1 MAKTTQMSLMELM
14 VLKEDISNVLL
25 YLGKSGNFQFQS
37 SLGSEADSAK
47 SDSPEGEMYRR
58 LEQARSFLGI
68 DDSAV
73 TLADAELPGQE
84 DFNAAQS
91 ILQNLEDLTKRDTAA
106 KEECKRA
113 ADAYSEAASF
123 SNLKQSY
130 SELEHLSFL
139 NLRVGKIDP
148 SVLDE
153 LKFALGSRAIIVPL
167 GDDKTR
173 ILAASSKKGRFALD
187 TELGRYGFVPL
198 EIPKDFKGIPDD
210 ILETLAA
217 QKEEA
222 QKNLESLSSE
232 RKNFTEAHKEK
243 ILRLLASFSLGS
255 QLRQTESLLESTQLV
270 YRLTGWIPTA
280 SCMEMMKNLGALTED
295 RISIR
300 EYNPEEVPGVLAG
313 HEKVPV
319 KLSRGKFVSAFQRMI
334 FSYGSP
340 LYGTIDPTP
349 FVAVFFTIL
358 FGIMFG
364 DAGQGLVFLVLG
376 ILLAKNVI
384 KFGGWNKFAPI
395 FIGIGSAS
403 MVMGL
408 LTGEFFANEKI
419 LEPFERFVTGL
430 FGTPRDQI
438 LPMMPQSNPESI
450 KRMFMFF
457 GFSIAVGFVINST
470 GIIINIA
477 NNFLRKKFG
486 KALFGKGGLAGALFF
501 WYVVILAVRMAA
513 LGHKP
518 QIFDWAIIGTALFFC
533 AFGEP
538 FIRLAEGEKPVIENG
553 VFAMVIEA
561 IVELLET
568 VITYLSNSI
577 SFLRV
582 GAFALAHA
590 VLGFIILTMSEMV
603 GGVGGIAVTVLGNAI
618 VVVLEGM
625 IVAIQ
630 AIRLQYYEF
639 FSKFFNETGREFEP
653 YKFEYKSSG
662 GSI

>member
-1 MAKTTQMSLMELM
+1 MAKTTEMRLVDLM
-14 VLKEDISNVLL
+14 VLKQDISNVLL

-37 SLGSEADSAK
+37 SLGEKSEGAK
-47 SDSPEGEMYRR
+47 SDSAESEMYKR

-68 DDSAV
+68 DDSGISLKDAD
-73 TLADAELPGQE
+73 LPKEEDFSAAENLLQSLSELNKRDADA
-84 DFNAAQS
+84 
-91 ILQNLEDLTKRDTAA
+91 RDN
-106 KEECKRA
+106 CKRVEE
-113 ADAYSEAASF
+113 AYTEAASF
-123 SNLKQSY
+123 SNLKQSF
-130 SELEHLSFL
+130 SELDHLSFL
-139 NLRVGKIDP
+139 NLRVGKINP
-148 SVLDE
+148 GVLDE
-153 LKFALGSRAIIVPL
+153 LKFAVGARAIIVPL

-187 TELGRYGFVPL
+187 TELQRYGFVPM
-198 EIPKDFKGIPDD
+198 EIPKDFQGIPDD
-210 ILETLAA
+210 VLDSLKV

-222 QKNLESLSSE
+222 QKAVAELARE
-232 RKNFTEAHKEK
+232 RANFTDSHQDKLLK
-243 ILRLLASFSLGS
+243 YLASFCLAS
-255 QLRQTESLLESTQLV
+255 QLRETESLLESTQLV
-270 YRLTGWIPTA
+270 YRLTGWVPNKD
-280 SCMEMMKNLGALTED
+280 CMEMMKELDAITED

-300 EYNPEEVPGVLAG
+300 QYKPEEVPGVLAG

-319 KLSRGKFVSAFQRMI
+319 KLSHGKFVSAFQRMI

-349 FVAVFFTIL
+349 FVALFFTIL

-364 DAGQGLVFLVLG
+364 DAGQGLVFFVLG
-376 ILLAKNVI
+376 ILMARKVVKL
-384 KFGGWNKFAPI
+384 GGWNQFAPI
-395 FIGIGSAS
+395 FIGIGTAS

-408 LTGEFFANEKI
+408 LTGEFFANESI

-430 FGTPRDQI
+430 FGEPRDQI

-470 GIIINIA
+470 GIIINVA
-477 NNFLRKKFG
+477 NNFLQRKFG
-486 KALFGKGGLAGALFF
+486 KALFGKSGLAGAVFF
-501 WYVVILAVRMAA
+501 WYVVVMAIRIAAFHHSPA
-513 LGHKP
+513 LY
-518 QIFDWAIIGTALFFC
+518 DWIVIGVALFFS

-538 FIRLAEGEKPVIENG
+538 FIRLVEGERPVIENG
-553 VFAMVIEA
+553 LFAMVIEA
-561 IVELLET
+561 VVELLET
-568 VITYLSNSI
+568 IITYLSNSI

-603 GGVGGIAVTVLGNAI
+603 GGAGGIAVTVLGNAI

-639 FSKFFNETGREFEP
+639 FSKFFNETGREFTP
-653 YKFEYKSSG
+653 YKFEYNSIG
-662 GSI
+662 GSK

>member
-1 MAKTTQMSLMELM
+1 MAKTTEMRLVDLM
-14 VLKEDISNVLL
+14 VLKQDISNVLL

-37 SLGSEADSAK
+37 SLGDKSEAAADSA
-47 SDSPEGEMYRR
+47 EAAMYKR
-58 LEQARSFLGI
+58 LEQARSFLAV
-68 DDSAV
+68 DDSGVSILDANLP
-73 TLADAELPGQE
+73 TEADFAAAENFLQSLSDLTSRDAEAR
-84 DFNAAQS
+84 D
-91 ILQNLEDLTKRDTAA
+91 NLKRS
-106 KEECKRA
+106 EE
-113 ADAYSEAASF
+113 AYGEAASF
-123 SNLKQSY
+123 SNLKQSF
-130 SELEHLSFL
+130 SELDHLSFL
-139 NLRVGKIDP
+139 NLRVGKINP
-148 SVLDE
+148 GVLEE
-153 LKFALGSRAIIVPL
+153 LKFAVGSRAIIVPL

-173 ILAASSKKGRFALD
+173 ILAASSKRGRFALD
-187 TELGRYGFVPL
+187 TELGRYGFVPM

-210 ILETLAA
+210 V
-217 QKEEA
+217 
-222 QKNLESLSSE
+222 LESLKKQKEDAIKSVDELSRE
-232 RKNFTEAHKEK
+232 RANFVESHKGK
-243 ILRLLASFSLGS
+243 LLKFLASFSLAS
-255 QLRQTESLLESTQLV
+255 QLKETESLLESTQLV
-270 YRLTGWIPTA
+270 YRLTGWVPDKD
-280 SCMEMMKNLGALTED
+280 CMEMMRQLDALTQD

-300 EYNPEEVPGVLAG
+300 QYKPEEVPGVLAG

-319 KLSRGKFVSAFQRMI
+319 KLSHGKFVSAFQRMI

-364 DAGQGLVFLVLG
+364 DAGQGLVFLLLG
-376 ILLAKNVI
+376 ILMAKKVV
-384 KFGGWNKFAPI
+384 KLGGWNKFAPI
-395 FIGIGSAS
+395 FIGIGTAS
-403 MVMGL
+403 MIMGL

-470 GIIINIA
+470 GIIINVA
-477 NNFLRKKFG
+477 NKFLQRQWGKAIFG
-486 KALFGKGGLAGALFF
+486 KSGLAGAIFF
-501 WYVVILAVRMAA
+501 WYVVVLAIRVAA
-513 LGHKP
+513 FKHSP
-518 QIFDWAIIGTALFFC
+518 QLYDWLVIGTALFFS

-538 FIRLAEGEKPVIENG
+538 FIRLVDGERPVIENG
-553 VFAMVIEA
+553 LFAMVIEA
-561 IVELLET
+561 VVELLET
-568 VITYLSNSI
+568 IITYLSNSI

-603 GGVGGIAVTVLGNAI
+603 GGAGGLAVTILGNSI

-639 FSKFFNETGREFEP
+639 FSKFFNETGREFMP
-653 YKFEYKSSG
+653 YKFEYNSG
-662 GSI
+662 NKI

>member
-1 MAKTTQMSLMELM
+1 MAKTTEMRLVDLM
-14 VLKEDISNVLL
+14 VLKQDISNVLL

-37 SLGSEADSAK
+37 SLGEKADGAKTDSA
-47 SDSPEGEMYRR
+47 EGEMYKR
-58 LEQARSFLGI
+58 LEQAKIFLGI
-68 DDSAV
+68 DDTDLS
-73 TLADAELPGQE
+73 LNDAELPTE
-84 DFNAAQS
+84 ADFTGAENLLQS
-91 ILQNLEDLTKRDTAA
+91 LSDLTQRDSEARDN
-106 KEECKRA
+106 CKRSEE
-113 ADAYSEAASF
+113 AYDEAASF
-123 SNLKQSY
+123 SNLKQSF
-130 SELEHLSFL
+130 SELDHLSFL
-139 NLRVGKIDP
+139 NLRVGKINP
-148 SVLDE
+148 GVLDE
-153 LKFALGSRAIIVPL
+153 LKFAVGARAIIVPL

-173 ILAASSKKGRFALD
+173 ILAASSKRGRFALD
-187 TELGRYGFVPL
+187 TELNRYGFVPM

-210 ILETLAA
+210 VLESLKK
-217 QKEEA
+217 QKDEA
-222 QKNLESLSSE
+222 QKALADA
-232 RKNFTEAHKEK
+232 AHEK
-243 ILRLLASFSLGS
+243 DGFAKSHADKFLKYLASFSLAAKI
-255 QLRQTESLLESTQLV
+255 RETESLLESTQLV
-270 YRLTGWIPTA
+270 YRLTGWIPNDK
-280 SCMEMMKNLGALTED
+280 CMEMMKELDAITED
-295 RISIR
+295 CISIR
-300 EYNPEEVPGVLAG
+300 QYKPEEVPGVLAG

-319 KLSRGKFVSAFQRMI
+319 KLSHGKFVSAFQRMI

-364 DAGQGLVFLVLG
+364 DAGQGLVFLLLG
-376 ILLAKNVI
+376 ILMAKKVI
-384 KFGGWNKFAPI
+384 KLGGWNKFAPI

-403 MVMGL
+403 MIMGL

-430 FGTPRDQI
+430 FGEPRNQI
-438 LPMMPQSNPESI
+438 LPMMPQSDPDSI

-477 NNFLRKKFG
+477 NKFLQRQWG
-486 KALFGKGGLAGALFF
+486 KALFGKSGLAGAIFF
-501 WYVVILAVRMAA
+501 WYVVVLAVRIAA
-513 LGHKP
+513 LKHTP
-518 QIFDWAIIGTALFFC
+518 QIFDWVIIGTALFFS

-538 FIRLAEGEKPVIENG
+538 FIRLVDGERPVIENG
-553 VFAMVIEA
+553 LFAMVIEA
-561 IVELLET
+561 VVELLET
-568 VITYLSNSI
+568 IITYLSNSI

-603 GGVGGIAVTVLGNAI
+603 GGAGGLAVTLLGNAI

-639 FSKFFNETGREFEP
+639 FSKFFNETGREFTP
-653 YKFEYKSSG
+653 YKF
-662 GSI
+662 

>member
-1 MAKTTQMSLMELM
+1 MAKTTEMRLVDLM
-14 VLKEDISNVLL
+14 VLKQDISNVLL

-37 SLGSEADSAK
+37 SLGEKADGAKGDSAE
-47 SDSPEGEMYRR
+47 SEMYKR

-68 DDSAV
+68 DNSSIS
-73 TLADAELPGQE
+73 LKDAELPKEE
-84 DFNAAQS
+84 DFAAAENLLQS
-91 ILQNLEDLTKRDTAA
+91 LAELTKRDSDARDN
-106 KEECKRA
+106 CKRA
-113 ADAYSEAASF
+113 EEAYAEAASF
-123 SNLKQSY
+123 SNLKQSF
-130 SELEHLSFL
+130 SELDHLSFL
-139 NLRVGKIDP
+139 NLRVGKINPD
-148 SVLDE
+148 VLDE
-153 LKFALGSRAIIVPL
+153 LKFAVGARAIIVPL

-173 ILAASSKKGRFALD
+173 VLAASSKKGRFALD
-187 TELGRYGFVPL
+187 TELQRYGFVPM

-210 ILETLAA
+210 VLESLKA

-222 QKNLESLSSE
+222 QKLVADTARE
-232 RKNFTEAHKEK
+232 RVNFTESHKDK
-243 ILRLLASFSLGS
+243 LLKQLASFCLAS
-255 QLRQTESLLESTQLV
+255 QLRETESLLESTQLV
-270 YRLTGWIPTA
+270 YRLTGWVPNKD
-280 SCMEMMKNLGALTED
+280 CMEMMKELDAITEG

-300 EYNPEEVPGVLAG
+300 QYKPEEVPGVLAG

-319 KLSRGKFVSAFQRMI
+319 KLSHGKFVSAFQRMI

-349 FVAVFFTIL
+349 FVALFFTIL

-376 ILLAKNVI
+376 ILMARKVVKL
-384 KFGGWNKFAPI
+384 GGWNQFAPI
-395 FIGIGSAS
+395 FIGIGAAS
-403 MVMGL
+403 MAMGL
-408 LTGEFFANEKI
+408 LTGEFFANESI

-430 FGTPRDQI
+430 FGSPRNQI

-470 GIIINIA
+470 GIIINVA
-477 NNFLRKKFG
+477 NNFLRRKWG
-486 KALFGKGGLAGALFF
+486 KALFGKSGLAGAIFF
-501 WYVVILAVRMAA
+501 WYVVVLAIRIAA
-513 LGHKP
+513 FHHSPALA
-518 QIFDWAIIGTALFFC
+518 DWIVIGVALFFS

-538 FIRLAEGEKPVIENG
+538 FIRLVEGERPVIENG
-553 VFAMVIEA
+553 LFAMVIEA
-561 IVELLET
+561 VVELLET
-568 VITYLSNSI
+568 IITYLSNSI

-603 GGVGGIAVTVLGNAI
+603 GGAGGIAVTILGNAI

-639 FSKFFNETGREFEP
+639 FSKFFNETGREFMP
-653 YKFEYKSSG
+653 YKFEYKSIG
-662 GSI
+662 GSL

>member
-1 MAKTTQMSLMELM
+1 MAKTTEMRLVDLM
-14 VLKEDISNVLL
+14 VLKQDISKVLL

-37 SLGSEADSAK
+37 SFGEKPDGAASESAE
-47 SDSPEGEMYRR
+47 SEMFKR
-58 LEQARSFLGI
+58 LDQARSFLGVG
-68 DDSAV
+68 DSN
-73 TLADAELPGQE
+73 LSLDGAELPKEE
-84 DFNAAQS
+84 DFSGAEKLLQS
-91 ILQNLEDLTKRDTAA
+91 LSELSKRDVEARDN
-106 KEECKRA
+106 CKRA
-113 ADAYSEAASF
+113 EEAYAEASSF
-123 SNLKQSY
+123 SNLKQSF
-130 SELEHLSFL
+130 SELDHLSFL
-139 NLRVGKIDP
+139 NLRVGKINPD
-148 SVLDE
+148 VLDE
-153 LKFALGSRAIIVPL
+153 LKFAVGARAIIVPL

-187 TELGRYGFVPL
+187 TELQRFGFVPM

-210 ILETLAA
+210 V
-217 QKEEA
+217 
-222 QKNLESLSSE
+222 LESL
-232 RKNFTEAHKEK
+232 KKQKDEAKKALDEAAHEK
-243 ILRLLASFSLGS
+243 AGFAESHSDKFLRYLASFCLASKI
-255 QLRQTESLLESTQLV
+255 RETESLLESTQLV
-270 YRLTGWIPTA
+270 YRLTGWIPSSA
-280 SCMEMMKNLGALTED
+280 CMEMMKDLDAITED

-300 EYNPEEVPGVLAG
+300 QYKPEEVPGVLAG

-319 KLSRGKFVSAFQRMI
+319 KLSHGKFVSAFQRMI

-349 FVAVFFTIL
+349 FVAFFFTLL

-364 DAGQGLVFLVLG
+364 DAGQGLVFLLLG
-376 ILLAKNVI
+376 ILMAKKVI
-384 KFGGWNKFAPI
+384 KLGGWNKFAPI

-430 FGTPRDQI
+430 FGSPRNQI
-438 LPMMPQSNPESI
+438 LPMMPQSDPDSI

-470 GIIINIA
+470 GIIINIV
-477 NNFLRKKFG
+477 NKFLQRQYG
-486 KALFGKGGLAGALFF
+486 KALFGKSGLAGAVFF
-501 WYVVILAVRMAA
+501 WHVVVLAVRVAA
-513 LGHKP
+513 FHHSPALL
-518 QIFDWAIIGTALFFC
+518 DWIIIGASLFFS

-538 FIRLAEGEKPVIENG
+538 FIRLVDGERPVIENG
-553 VFAMVIEA
+553 LFSLVIEA
-561 IVELLET
+561 VVELLET
-568 VITYLSNSI
+568 IITYLSNSI

-603 GGVGGIAVTVLGNAI
+603 GGAGGLAVTLLGNAI

-639 FSKFFNETGREFEP
+639 FSKFFNETGREFKP
-653 YKFEYKSSG
+653 YKF
-662 GSI
+662 

>member
-1 MAKTTQMSLMELM
+1 MAKTTEMRLVDLM
-14 VLKEDISNVLL
+14 VLKQDISNVLL

-37 SLGSEADSAK
+37 SLGEKSEGAKGDSAE
-47 SDSPEGEMYRR
+47 SEMYKR

-68 DDSAV
+68 DNSSIS
-73 TLADAELPGQE
+73 LKEADLPKQE
-84 DFNAAQS
+84 DFAGAENLLQS
-91 ILQNLEDLTKRDTAA
+91 LSELTKRDSDARDN
-106 KEECKRA
+106 CKRVEE
-113 ADAYSEAASF
+113 AYAEASSF
-123 SNLKQSY
+123 SNLKQSF
-130 SELEHLSFL
+130 SELDHLSFL
-139 NLRVGKIDP
+139 NLRVGKINP

-153 LKFALGSRAIIVPL
+153 LKFAVGARAIIVPL

-187 TELGRYGFVPL
+187 TELQRYGFVPM
-198 EIPKDFKGIPDD
+198 EIPKDFQGIPDD
-210 ILETLAA
+210 VLDSLKA

-222 QKNLESLSSE
+222 QKAVADLARE
-232 RKNFTEAHKEK
+232 RANFTDSHQDKLLK
-243 ILRLLASFSLGS
+243 YLASFCLAS
-255 QLRQTESLLESTQLV
+255 QLRETESLLESTQLV
-270 YRLTGWIPTA
+270 YRLTGWVPNK
-280 SCMEMMKNLGALTED
+280 SCMEMMKELDAITED

-300 EYNPEEVPGVLAG
+300 QYKPEEVPGVLAG

-319 KLSRGKFVSAFQRMI
+319 KLSHGKFVSAFQRMI

-349 FVAVFFTIL
+349 FVALFFTIL

-364 DAGQGLVFLVLG
+364 DAGQGLVFFILG
-376 ILLAKNVI
+376 ILMARKVVKL
-384 KFGGWNKFAPI
+384 GGWNQFAPI
-395 FIGIGSAS
+395 FIGIGAAS

-408 LTGEFFANEKI
+408 LTGEFFANESI

-430 FGTPRDQI
+430 FGQPRNQI

-470 GIIINIA
+470 GIIINVA
-477 NNFLRKKFG
+477 NNFLQRKFG
-486 KALFGKGGLAGALFF
+486 KALFGKSGLAGAVFF
-501 WYVVILAVRMAA
+501 WYVVVMAIRIAAFHHSPA
-513 LGHKP
+513 LY
-518 QIFDWAIIGTALFFC
+518 DWIVIGVALFFS

-538 FIRLAEGEKPVIENG
+538 FIRLVEGERPVIENG
-553 VFAMVIEA
+553 LFAMVIEA
-561 IVELLET
+561 VVELLET
-568 VITYLSNSI
+568 IITYLSNSI

-603 GGVGGIAVTVLGNAI
+603 GGAGGIAVTVLGNAI

-639 FSKFFNETGREFEP
+639 FSKFFNETGREFMP
-653 YKFEYKSSG
+653 YKFEYNSIG
-662 GSI
+662 GSL

>member
-1 MAKTTQMSLMELM
+1 MAKTTEMRLVDLM
-14 VLKEDISNVLL
+14 VLKQDISNVLL

-37 SLGSEADSAK
+37 SLGEKADGAK
-47 SDSPEGEMYRR
+47 SDSAESGMYKR

-68 DDSAV
+68 DDSEV
-73 TLADAELPGQE
+73 SLNDAELPKEE
-84 DFNAAQS
+84 DFAAAENLLQS
-91 ILQNLEDLTKRDTAA
+91 LAELTKRDSDARDN
-106 KEECKRA
+106 CKRA
-113 ADAYSEAASF
+113 EEAYAEAASF
-123 SNLKQSY
+123 SNLKQSF
-130 SELEHLSFL
+130 SELDHLSFL
-139 NLRVGKIDP
+139 NLRVGKINPD
-148 SVLDE
+148 VLDE
-153 LKFALGSRAIIVPL
+153 LKFAVGARAIIVPL

-173 ILAASSKKGRFALD
+173 VLAASSKKGRFALD
-187 TELGRYGFVPL
+187 TELQRYGFVPM

-210 ILETLAA
+210 VLESLKA

-222 QKNLESLSSE
+222 QKLVADTARE
-232 RKNFTEAHKEK
+232 RVNFTESHKDK
-243 ILRLLASFSLGS
+243 LLKHLASFCLAS
-255 QLRQTESLLESTQLV
+255 QLRETESLLESTQLV
-270 YRLTGWIPTA
+270 YRLTGWVPKKD
-280 SCMEMMKNLGALTED
+280 CMEMMKELDAITED

-300 EYNPEEVPGVLAG
+300 QYKPEEVPGVLAG

-319 KLSRGKFVSAFQRMI
+319 KLSHGKFVSAFQRMI

-349 FVAVFFTIL
+349 FVALFFTIL

-376 ILLAKNVI
+376 ILMAKKVI
-384 KFGGWNKFAPI
+384 KFGGWNQFAPI
-395 FIGIGSAS
+395 FIGIGAAS

-430 FGTPRDQI
+430 FGSPRNQI

-470 GIIINIA
+470 GIIINVA
-477 NNFLRKKFG
+477 NNFLRRKWG
-486 KALFGKGGLAGALFF
+486 KALFGKSGLAGAIFF
-501 WYVVILAVRMAA
+501 WYVVILAIRIAA
-513 LGHKP
+513 LKQSP
-518 QIFDWAIIGTALFFC
+518 QIFDWLAIGASLFFC

-538 FIRLAEGEKPVIENG
+538 FIRLVEGERPVIENG
-553 VFAMVIEA
+553 IFAMVIEA
-561 IVELLET
+561 VVELLET
-568 VITYLSNSI
+568 IITYLSNSI

-603 GGVGGIAVTVLGNAI
+603 GGAGGIAVTILGNAI

-639 FSKFFNETGREFEP
+639 FSKFFNETGREFMP
-653 YKFEYKSSG
+653 YKFEYKSIG
-662 GSI
+662 GSL

>member
-1 MAKTTQMSLMELM
+1 MAKTTEMRLVDLM
-14 VLKEDISNVLL
+14 VLKQDISKVLL

-37 SLGSEADSAK
+37 SLGEKADGAKGESAE
-47 SDSPEGEMYRR
+47 SEMYKR
-58 LEQARSFLGI
+58 LEQARSFLGV
-68 DDSAV
+68 DDSR
-73 TLADAELPGQE
+73 LSIQDAELPTEE
-84 DFNAAQS
+84 DFNAAESFLQS
-91 ILQNLEDLTKRDTAA
+91 LEDLTGRDAAALDNLKRS
-106 KEECKRA
+106 EEA
-113 ADAYSEAASF
+113 FDEAASF

-130 SELEHLSFL
+130 SELSRLSFL
-139 NLRVGKIDP
+139 NLRVGKINPD
-148 SVLDE
+148 VLDE
-153 LKFALGSRAIIVPL
+153 LKFAVGSRAIIVPL

-173 ILAASSKKGRFALD
+173 ILAASSKRGRFALD
-187 TELGRYGFVPL
+187 TELQRYGFVPM

-210 ILETLAA
+210 VLETLAA
-217 QKEEA
+217 QKKGA
-222 QKNLESLSSE
+222 QDEVEKLSRE
-232 RKNFTEAHKEK
+232 RANFTESHKDK
-243 ILRLLASFSLGS
+243 LLRLLASFSLGS
-255 QLRQTESLLESTQLV
+255 QLRQTESQLESTQLV
-270 YRLTGWIPTA
+270 YRLTGWVPNKD
-280 SCMEMMKNLGALTED
+280 CMEMMRQLDAITED

-300 EYNPEEVPGVLAG
+300 QYKPEEVPGVLAG

-319 KLSRGKFVSAFQRMI
+319 KLSHGRFVSAFQRMI

-349 FVAVFFTIL
+349 FVAIFFTLL

-364 DAGQGLVFLVLG
+364 DAGQGLVFLLLG
-376 ILLAKNVI
+376 ILMAKKVV
-384 KFGGWNKFAPI
+384 KLGGWNKFAPI

-403 MVMGL
+403 MIMGL

-430 FGTPRDQI
+430 FGSPRNQI
-438 LPMMPQSNPESI
+438 LPMMPQSDPDSI

-470 GIIINIA
+470 GIIINVA
-477 NNFLRKKFG
+477 NNFLQRKYG
-486 KALFGKGGLAGALFF
+486 KALFGKSGLAGAVFF
-501 WYVVILAVRMAA
+501 WYVVALAVRIAA
-513 LGHKP
+513 FGHAP
-518 QIFDWAIIGTALFFC
+518 RLYDWIVIGTALFFS

-538 FIRLAEGEKPVIENG
+538 FIRLVDGERPVVENG
-553 VFAMVIEA
+553 LFALVIEA
-561 IVELLET
+561 VVELLET
-568 VITYLSNSI
+568 IITYLSNSI

-639 FSKFFNETGREFEP
+639 FSKFFNETGREFAP
-653 YKFEYKSSG
+653 YKFEYKSGAES
-662 GSI
+662 

>member
-1 MAKTTQMSLMELM
+1 MAKTTEMRLVDLM
-14 VLKEDISNVLL
+14 VLKQDISNVLL

-37 SLGSEADSAK
+37 SLGEKADDAKVDSAE
-47 SDSPEGEMYRR
+47 SEMLKR
-58 LEQARSFLGI
+58 LEQAKIFLGI
-68 DDSAV
+68 DSSNIS
-73 TLADAELPGQE
+73 LNDAELPTQE
-84 DFNAAQS
+84 DFAAAENLLQS
-91 ILQNLEDLTKRDTAA
+91 LSDLARRDSEARDN
-106 KEECKRA
+106 CKRSEE
-113 ADAYSEAASF
+113 AYNEAASF
-123 SNLKQSY
+123 SNLKQSF
-130 SELEHLSFL
+130 SELDHLSFL
-139 NLRVGKIDP
+139 NLRVGKINP
-148 SVLDE
+148 GVLDE
-153 LKFALGSRAIIVPL
+153 LKFAVGARAIIVPL

-173 ILAASSKKGRFALD
+173 ILAASSKRGRFALD
-187 TELGRYGFVPL
+187 TELGRYGFVPM

-210 ILETLAA
+210 V
-217 QKEEA
+217 
-222 QKNLESLSSE
+222 LESLKKQKE
-232 RKNFTEAHKEK
+232 DAQKALAEAAHEK
-243 ILRLLASFSLGS
+243 ASFAKSHADKLLTCLASFTLASKI
-255 QLRQTESLLESTQLV
+255 RETESLLESTQLV
-270 YRLTGWIPTA
+270 YRLTGWIPSSA
-280 SCMEMMKNLGALTED
+280 CMDMMRDLDALTQD

-300 EYNPEEVPGVLAG
+300 QYKPEEVPGVLAG

-319 KLSRGKFVSAFQRMI
+319 KLSHGKFVSAFQRMI

-364 DAGQGLVFLVLG
+364 DAGQGLIFLLLG
-376 ILLAKNVI
+376 ILMAKKVI
-384 KFGGWNKFAPI
+384 KLGGWNKFAPI

-430 FGTPRDQI
+430 FGEPRNQI
-438 LPMMPQSNPESI
+438 LPMMPQSDPDSI

-470 GIIINIA
+470 GIIINIV
-477 NNFLRKKFG
+477 NKFLQRQWG
-486 KALFGKGGLAGALFF
+486 KALFGKSGLAGAVFF
-501 WYVVILAVRMAA
+501 WYVVVLAIRVAA
-513 LGHKP
+513 FHHSPALA
-518 QIFDWAIIGTALFFC
+518 DWIVIGAALFFS

-538 FIRLAEGEKPVIENG
+538 FIRLVEGERPVIENG
-553 VFAMVIEA
+553 LFAMVIEA
-561 IVELLET
+561 VVELLET
-568 VITYLSNSI
+568 IITYLSNSI

-603 GGVGGIAVTVLGNAI
+603 GGAGGLAVTLLGNAI

-639 FSKFFNETGREFEP
+639 FSKFFNETGREFTP
-653 YKFEYKSSG
+653 YKF
-662 GSI
+662 

>member
-1 MAKTTQMSLMELM
+1 MAKTAQMSLMELM

-37 SLGSEADSAK
+37 SLGNGSDAAK
-47 SDSPEGEMYRR
+47 SDSAEDEMYKR
-58 LEQARSFLGI
+58 LENACSFLGI

-73 TLADAELPGQE
+73 TLDGANLPEQE

-91 ILQNLEDLTKRDTAA
+91 ILQSLEDLNGRDA
-106 KEECKRA
+106 KAREECKRA
-113 ADAYSEAASF
+113 QDAYSEAASF
-123 SNLKQSY
+123 SNLKHSY

-187 TELGRYGFVPL
+187 TELGRYGFVPM

-210 ILETLAA
+210 ILDTLKTQRAEAEKRLEGLAA
-217 QKEEA
+217 
-222 QKNLESLSSE
+222 E
-232 RKNFTEAHKEK
+232 RANFTESHKEK
-243 ILRLLASFSLGS
+243 ILRLLASFRLGA
-255 QLRQTESLLESTQLV
+255 QLRRTESLLESTQLV
-270 YRLTGWIPTA
+270 YRLTGWVPSA
-280 SCMEMMKNLGALTED
+280 ACMEMMKNLGALTED

-300 EYNPEEVPGVLAG
+300 EYKPEEVPGVLAG

-364 DAGQGLVFLVLG
+364 DAGQGLVFLLLG
-376 ILLAKNVI
+376 ILLARNVV
-384 KFGGWNKFAPI
+384 KLGGWNKFAPI

-430 FGTPRDQI
+430 FGSPRNQI
-438 LPMMPQSNPESI
+438 LPMMPQSDPDSI

-470 GIIINIA
+470 GIIINIV
-477 NNFLRKKFG
+477 NNFLRRKWG
-486 KALFGKGGLAGALFF
+486 KALFGKGGLAGAIFF
-501 WYVVILAVRMAA
+501 WYVVILAIRIAA
-513 LGHKP
+513 LKQSP
-518 QIFDWAIIGTALFFC
+518 QIFDWLVIGASLFFC

-538 FIRLAEGEKPVIENG
+538 FIRLADGERPVIENG
-553 VFAMVIEA
+553 IFAMVIEA
-561 IVELLET
+561 VVELLET
-568 VITYLSNSI
+568 IITYLSNSI

-603 GGVGGIAVTVLGNAI
+603 GGAGGIAVTVLGNAI

-625 IVAIQ
+625 IVTIQ

-653 YKFEYKSSG
+653 YKFEYKSIG
-662 GSI
+662 GSL

>member
-1 MAKTTQMSLMELM
+1 MAKTSEMRLIDLM
-14 VLKEDISNVLL
+14 VLKQDISNVLL

-37 SLGSEADSAK
+37 SLGQKNESAK
-47 SDSPEGEMYRR
+47 SESRENDIYKR
-58 LEQARSFLGI
+58 LEQARSFLRI
-68 DDSAV
+68 DDSG
-73 TLADAELPGQE
+73 LSIKDAELPTEE
-84 DFNAAQS
+84 DFSAAEGFLQS
-91 ILQNLEDLTKRDTAA
+91 LADLNKRDSEALDN
-106 KEECKRA
+106 CKRA
-113 ADAYSEAASF
+113 EEAFKEASSF

-130 SELEHLSFL
+130 SQLEHLSFL

-153 LKFALGSRAIIVPL
+153 LKFAVGGRAIIVPL
-167 GDDKTR
+167 GEDKSR
-173 ILAASSKKGRFALD
+173 VLAASSKKGRFALD
-187 TELGRYGFVPL
+187 TELQRYGFVPM

-210 ILETLAA
+210 VLVSLKAQKEAA
-217 QKEEA
+217 QKAVQELAHE
-222 QKNLESLSSE
+222 KHS
-232 RKNFTEAHKEK
+232 FTESHKDK
-243 ILRLLASFSLGS
+243 LLRLLASFSLGS
-255 QLRQTESLLESTQLV
+255 QLRDTESLLESTQLV
-270 YRLTGWIPTA
+270 YRLTGWVPNA
-280 SCMEMMKNLGALTED
+280 DCMEMMKELGALTQD

-300 EYNPEEVPGVLAG
+300 QYKPEEVPGVLAG

-319 KLSRGKFVSAFQRMI
+319 KLTHGKFVSAFQRMI

-349 FVAVFFTIL
+349 FVAFFFTLL

-364 DAGQGLVFLVLG
+364 DAGQGLVFFLLG
-376 ILLAKNVI
+376 ILMAKNVV
-384 KFGGWNKFAPI
+384 KLGGWNKFAPI
-395 FIGIGSAS
+395 FIGIGTAS
-403 MVMGL
+403 MIMGL
-408 LTGEFFANEKI
+408 LTGEFFANESL

-430 FGTPRDQI
+430 FGEPRNQI

-470 GIIINIA
+470 GIIINIV
-477 NNFLRKKFG
+477 NSFLQRKYG
-486 KALFGKGGLAGALFF
+486 KALFGKSGLAGAIFF
-501 WYVVILAVRMAA
+501 WYVVLLAIRVAA
-513 LGHKP
+513 LGHSVALY
-518 QIFDWAIIGTALFFC
+518 DWIVIGVSLFFC

-538 FIRLAEGEKPVIENG
+538 FIRLAEGERPVIENG
-553 VFAMVIEA
+553 LFAMVIEA
-561 IVELLET
+561 VVELLET

-590 VLGFIILTMSEMV
+590 VLGFIILTMTEMV

-639 FSKFFNETGREFEP
+639 FSKFFNETGSEFAP
-653 YKFEYKSSG
+653 YKFEYKKAG
-662 GSI
+662 ANN

>member
-1 MAKTTQMSLMELM
+1 MAKTAQMSLLELM

-25 YLGKSGNFQFQS
+25 YLGKSKSFQFQS
-37 SLGSEADSAK
+37 SLGSSSDGAK
-47 SDSPEGEMYRR
+47 ESSPESEMYKR
-58 LEQARSFLGI
+58 LEQARSFLAI
-68 DDSAV
+68 DDSGV
-73 TLADAELPGQE
+73 SLDGAEIPQDK
-84 DFNAAQS
+84 DFNAAS
-91 ILQNLEDLTKRDTAA
+91 NILQNLEDLTKRDAEA
-106 KEECKRA
+106 RDNFKRA
-113 ADAYSEAASF
+113 EEAYGEALSF

-167 GDDKTR
+167 GEDKTR

-187 TELGRYGFVPL
+187 TELNRHGFVPL

-210 ILETLAA
+210 ILESLAA
-217 QKEEA
+217 QKKEA
-222 QKNLESLSSE
+222 QSKLESLADE
-232 RKNFTEAHKEK
+232 RANWTEAHKEK
-243 ILRLLASFSLGS
+243 LLRLLASFSLGA
-255 QLRQTESLLESTQLV
+255 QLRATESLLESTQLV
-270 YRLTGWIPTA
+270 YRLTGWIPSD
-280 SCMEMMKNLGALTED
+280 SCLDMMKSLGELTQD

-300 EYNPEEVPGVLAG
+300 EYKPEEVPGVLAG
-313 HEKVPV
+313 REKVPV
-319 KLSRGKFVSAFQRMI
+319 RLSRGKFVSAFQRMI

-364 DAGQGLVFLVLG
+364 DAGQGLVFLLFG
-376 ILLAKNVI
+376 ILLAKGVV
-384 KFGGWNKFAPI
+384 KLGGWNKFAPI

-419 LEPFERFVTGL
+419 LEPLELFVTGL
-430 FGTPRDQI
+430 FGHPRSQI

-450 KRMFMFF
+450 KRMFLFF

-470 GIIINIA
+470 GIIINVA
-477 NNFLRKKFG
+477 NNFLRKKYG
-486 KALFGKGGLAGALFF
+486 KALFGKSGLAGAVFF
-501 WYVVILAVRMAA
+501 WHVVILAVRVAA
-513 LGHKP
+513 LKQSP
-518 QIFDWAIIGTALFFC
+518 TIFDWIVIGVSLFFS

-538 FIRLAEGEKPVIENG
+538 FIRLAEGERPVIENG
-553 VFAMVIEA
+553 VFSMVIEA
-561 IVELLET
+561 VVELLET
-568 VITYLSNSI
+568 IITYLSNSI

-603 GGVGGIAVTVLGNAI
+603 GGLGGIAVTVLGNAI

-653 YKFEYKSSG
+653 YKFEYKKDV
-662 GSI
+662 

>member
-1 MAKTTQMSLMELM
+1 MAKTTEMRLVDLM
-14 VLKEDISNVLL
+14 VLKQDISNVLL

-37 SLGSEADSAK
+37 SLGEKSEGAK
-47 SDSPEGEMYRR
+47 SDSAESEMYKR

-68 DDSAV
+68 DDSGISLKDAD
-73 TLADAELPGQE
+73 LPKEEDFSAAESLLQSLSDLNKRDADA
-84 DFNAAQS
+84 
-91 ILQNLEDLTKRDTAA
+91 RDN
-106 KEECKRA
+106 CKRVEE
-113 ADAYSEAASF
+113 AYTEAASF
-123 SNLKQSY
+123 SNLKQSF
-130 SELEHLSFL
+130 SELDHLSFL
-139 NLRVGKIDP
+139 NLRVGKINP
-148 SVLDE
+148 GVLDE
-153 LKFALGSRAIIVPL
+153 LKFAVGARAIIVPL

-187 TELGRYGFVPL
+187 TELQRYGFVPM
-198 EIPKDFKGIPDD
+198 EIPKDFQGIPDD
-210 ILETLAA
+210 VLDSLKA

-222 QKNLESLSSE
+222 QKAVAELARE
-232 RKNFTEAHKEK
+232 RANFTDSHQDKFLK
-243 ILRLLASFSLGS
+243 YLASFCLAS
-255 QLRQTESLLESTQLV
+255 QLRETESLLESTQLV
-270 YRLTGWIPTA
+270 YRLTGWVPNKD
-280 SCMEMMKNLGALTED
+280 CMEMMKELDAITED

-300 EYNPEEVPGVLAG
+300 QYKPEEVPGVLAG

-319 KLSRGKFVSAFQRMI
+319 KLSHGKFVSAFQRMI

-349 FVAVFFTIL
+349 FVALFFTIL

-364 DAGQGLVFLVLG
+364 DAGQGLVFFVLG
-376 ILLAKNVI
+376 ILMARKVVKL
-384 KFGGWNKFAPI
+384 GGWNQFAPI
-395 FIGIGSAS
+395 FIGIGAAS

-408 LTGEFFANEKI
+408 LTGEFFANESI

-430 FGTPRDQI
+430 FGEPRDQI

-470 GIIINIA
+470 GIIINVA
-477 NNFLRKKFG
+477 NNFLQRKFG
-486 KALFGKGGLAGALFF
+486 KALFGKSGLAGAVFF
-501 WYVVILAVRMAA
+501 WYVVVMAIRIAAFHHSPA
-513 LGHKP
+513 LY
-518 QIFDWAIIGTALFFC
+518 DWIVIGVALFFS

-538 FIRLAEGEKPVIENG
+538 FIRLVEGERPVIENG
-553 VFAMVIEA
+553 LFAMVIEA
-561 IVELLET
+561 VVELLET
-568 VITYLSNSI
+568 IITYLSNSI

-603 GGVGGIAVTVLGNAI
+603 GGAGGIAVTVLGNAI

-639 FSKFFNETGREFEP
+639 FSKFFNETGREFTP
-653 YKFEYKSSG
+653 YKFEYNSIG
-662 GSI
+662 GSK

>member
-1 MAKTTQMSLMELM
+1 MAKTTEMRLVDLM
-14 VLKEDISNVLL
+14 VLKQDISNVLL

-37 SLGSEADSAK
+37 SLGEKSEGAK
-47 SDSPEGEMYRR
+47 SDSAESEMYKR

-68 DDSAV
+68 DDSGIS
-73 TLADAELPGQE
+73 LKDAELPKEE
-84 DFNAAQS
+84 DFSAAETLLQS
-91 ILQNLEDLTKRDTAA
+91 LSDLNKRDADA
-106 KEECKRA
+106 RDNCKRVEE
-113 ADAYSEAASF
+113 AYTEAASF
-123 SNLKQSY
+123 SNLKQSF
-130 SELEHLSFL
+130 SELDHLSFL
-139 NLRVGKIDP
+139 NLRVGKINP
-148 SVLDE
+148 GVLDE
-153 LKFALGSRAIIVPL
+153 LKFAVGARAIIVPL

-187 TELGRYGFVPL
+187 TELQRYGFVPM
-198 EIPKDFKGIPDD
+198 EISKDFQGIPDD
-210 ILETLAA
+210 VLDSLKV

-222 QKNLESLSSE
+222 QKAVAELARE
-232 RKNFTEAHKEK
+232 RANFTDSHQDKLLK
-243 ILRLLASFSLGS
+243 YLASFCLAS
-255 QLRQTESLLESTQLV
+255 QLRETESLLESTQLV
-270 YRLTGWIPTA
+270 YRLTGWVPNKD
-280 SCMEMMKNLGALTED
+280 CMEMMKELDAITED

-300 EYNPEEVPGVLAG
+300 QYKPEEVPGVLAG

-319 KLSRGKFVSAFQRMI
+319 KLSHGKFVSAFQRMI

-349 FVAVFFTIL
+349 FVALFFTIL

-364 DAGQGLVFLVLG
+364 DAGQGLVFFVLG
-376 ILLAKNVI
+376 ILMARKVVKL
-384 KFGGWNKFAPI
+384 GGWNQFAPI
-395 FIGIGSAS
+395 FIGIGAAS

-408 LTGEFFANEKI
+408 LTGEFFANESI

-430 FGTPRDQI
+430 FGEPRDQI

-470 GIIINIA
+470 GIIINVA
-477 NNFLRKKFG
+477 NNFLQRKFG
-486 KALFGKGGLAGALFF
+486 KALFGKSGLAGAVFF
-501 WYVVILAVRMAA
+501 WYVVVMAIRIAAFHHSPA
-513 LGHKP
+513 LY
-518 QIFDWAIIGTALFFC
+518 DWIVIGVALFFS

-538 FIRLAEGEKPVIENG
+538 FIRLVEGERPVIENG
-553 VFAMVIEA
+553 LFAMVIEA
-561 IVELLET
+561 VVELLET
-568 VITYLSNSI
+568 IITYLSNSI

-603 GGVGGIAVTVLGNAI
+603 GGAGGIAVTVLGNAI

-639 FSKFFNETGREFEP
+639 FSKFFNETGREFTP
-653 YKFEYKSSG
+653 YKFEYNSIG
-662 GSI
+662 GSK